1 MNDAAL
7 AASFVAAVPLVLL
20 MLFVWCLGRVWG

>member
-7 AASFVAAVPLVLL
+7 AVAFVAAFPLILL